1 MRAKLILFALLA
13 LGASAP
19 AMADGLPQLTEQFG
33 TCAVARDPS
42 GSLEF
47 VSTPID
53 SAQFAGVMK
62 RVVTRDCL
70 DLGGLQ
76 LQPLILRGSVFAA
89 LYKRDFRQA
98 APDLKLVP
106 MVEYSAGYA
115 TPLSDAASN
124 TVGLAR
130 LGDCIVRAD
139 AGAARELIL
148 NHPETPAEKRAIG
161 QIAAVMPAC
170 IEKGR
175 TIGFSRDMIR
185 ASVAEALYRL
195 TAQAVAPGAPR

>member
-1 MRAKLILFALLA
+1 MRAKLILFAALV

-19 AMADGLPQLTEQFG
+19 ALADGLPQITEQFG
-33 TCAVARDPS
+33 TCTVKHDPS

-47 VSTPID
+47 VNTPID
-53 SAQFAGVMK
+53 SPQFASVMK
-62 RVVTRDCL
+62 RVVSPDCL

-76 LQPLILRGSVFAA
+76 VQPLILRGSVFAA
-89 LYKRDFRQA
+89 LYRKEFRRA

-106 MVEYSAGYA
+106 MVEYSTGYA

-124 TVGLAR
+124 LVGLAR
-130 LGDCIVRAD
+130 LGDCVVRAD
-139 AGAARELIL
+139 AGSARELVL
-148 NHPETPAEKRAIG
+148 NHPETPAEERAIG
-161 QIAAVMPAC
+161 RIAAVMPAC

-185 ASVAEALYRL
+185 AAVAEALYRL
-195 TAQAVAPGAPR
+195 TAQTVAPGAPR

>member
-1 MRAKLILFALLA
+1 MKAKLILFAVLA
-13 LGASAP
+13 VGASAP
-19 AMADGLPQLTEQFG
+19 AMADGLPQITEQFG
-33 TCAVARDPS
+33 TCAVKHDPS

-47 VSTPID
+47 VTTPID
-53 SAQFAGVMK
+53 TPQFASVMK
-62 RVVTRDCL
+62 RVVSPECL

-89 LYKRDFRQA
+89 LYKKKFERV

-124 TVGLAR
+124 AVGLAR
-130 LGDCIVRAD
+130 LGDCVVRAD
-139 AGAARELIL
+139 AGSARELVL
-148 NHPETPAEKRAIG
+148 NHPETPAESRAIG
-161 QIAAVMPAC
+161 RIAAVMPGC

-195 TAQAVAPGAPR
+195 TAQAVAPGTPR